1 MEQLA
6 YSKSGKECGTVVV
19 TDRSRPGQRCV
30 TYTNYR
36 STVKRGN

>member
-19 TDRSRPGQRCV
+19 IERVIPGQRCV
-30 TYTNYR
+30 SYTNYR